1 MDKEERSVRKKHRIC
16 FSFDCVLG
24 LPAFFPGIIPD
35 LQPVYKVNNHNIR
48 YQWQTTRKKIA
59 ELTVF
64 VLRLKNKC
72 KWFTCNTCLTVLAS
86 GRCGSWILQRCQ
98 TRFSSLPHGAFTV
111 SSWWVLFIGQI
122 TTMHWDES
130 LIIIIQ
136 IWGSEKFTHW
146 QKQLIQQQHLDS
158 RFAPSDK
165 SKKPSLHAE
174 GEKPMFNLWLM

>member
-1 MDKEERSVRKKHRIC
+1 MDKEERSVRKKHWIC

-111 SSWWVLFIGQI
+111 SSWWVFFYRSNNANALGWVFNYYYSNMRFWKI
-122 TTMHWDES
+122 HS
-130 LIIIIQ
+130 LTKTINPAATF
-136 IWGSEKFTHW
+136 GFPFCAV
-146 QKQLIQQQHLDS
+146 
-158 RFAPSDK
+158 R
-165 SKKPSLHAE
+165 
-174 GEKPMFNLWLM
+174 

>member
-1 MDKEERSVRKKHRIC
+1 
-16 FSFDCVLG
+16 
-24 LPAFFPGIIPD
+24 
-35 LQPVYKVNNHNIR
+35 
-48 YQWQTTRKKIA
+48 
-59 ELTVF
+59 
-64 VLRLKNKC
+64 
-72 KWFTCNTCLTVLAS
+72 
-86 GRCGSWILQRCQ
+86 
-98 TRFSSLPHGAFTV
+98 
-111 SSWWVLFIGQI
+111 
-122 TTMHWDES
+122 MHWDES